1 MLKGRDTR
9 STIGDPDPG
18 APLLYGPDYKGK
30 WEQRPGNWDS
40 PFGKALQA
48 IRDNETRAEFVGVQ
62 VRRYRLVAF
71 VVSGIYTGSPAPSG
85 CRSTA

>member
-1 MLKGRDTR
+1 M
-9 STIGDPDPG
+9 
-18 APLLYGPDYKGK
+18 

-40 PFGKALQA
+40 PFGKAFQA